1 MKTNRISK
9 LCMCILLMCVVASVM
24 GQTRTDLIRAKEYF
38 KNNISSLDPIEGVY
52 EMSMSSQVFALG
64 RAFPPNNTFETI
76 FIQKIGNNRYAI
88 GGQDG
93 GAAIFSRIG
102 ESNQYRFTQ
111 TFKDYSM
118 EEWVTLYNGT
128 TLDFK
133 LNIPKEALAKSMG
146 RDAAASAK
154 CILHY
159 KLIKTYPTKEMYWQ
173 AEREIKE
180 REEESKIENWSG
192 TGFALNNG
200 YIVTNYHVV
209 EDAKSINI
217 NGVNGNFDVSYSASV
232 VATDKINDLAILK
245 INDSRFKGFGTL
257 PYKIKTSTSEVGEEI
272 FVLGYPLTSTMGD
285 EIKLTTGVIS
295 SKTGF
300 QGDVSLYQISAPI
313 QPGNSGGP
321 LFDNKGYLVGI
332 VNAKH
337 MGAENVGYA
346 IKSSNLLN
354 LIESSVSSSI
364 LPTSN
369 SIYNLPLTS
378 KVKAVK
384 NFVFM
389 IKCSSIANA
398 VTSSIAS
405 ANSSNTTSKDKR
417 TIYNPS
423 FDIANSTANCSVKR
437 VSIANDY
444 TAIEIVAKQ
453 LNNADWYNISAETY
467 ISVNGRYL
475 KIVRAEGIGIAP
487 QRTYFFNNEETFT
500 LFFPPISA
508 ETSMISLIEPWRTD
522 ANALR
527 IYGIKLQ

>member
-1 MKTNRISK
+1 
-9 LCMCILLMCVVASVM
+9 MCILLMCVVASVM

-245 INDSRFKGFGTL
+245 INDNRFKGFGTL

-300 QGDVSLYQISAPI
+300 QGDASLYQISAPV

-321 LFDNKGYLVGI
+321 LFDNNGNLIGI

-337 MGAENVGYA
+337 IGAENVGYA
-346 IKSSNLLN
+346 IKTSLLRNLV
-354 LIESSVSSSI
+354 ESASLTSV
-364 LPTSN
+364 LPTNNTVSGMKL
-369 SIYNLPLTS
+369 SD
-378 KVKAVK
+378 KVKSLK
-384 NFVFM
+384 NFVFL
-389 IKCSSIANA
+389 IKCSNQS
-398 VTSSIAS
+398 TS
-405 ANSSNTTSKDKR
+405 ANSSTQSSYNERSVSPNVNSSN
-417 TIYNPS
+417 TIYWPTVRTKSASAENTKIKS
-423 FDIANSTANCSVKR
+423 VTLKKEYTAVEIIANNKIGDSYA
-437 VSIANDY
+437 DY
-444 TAIEIVAKQ
+444 CYIDK
-453 LNNADWYNISAETY
+453 NTY
-467 ISVNGRYL
+467 LSVNGRAYTMT
-475 KIVRAEGIGIAP
+475 KAEGIAIAP
-487 QRTYFFNNEETFT
+487 QKTYFFSNGEDITFT
-500 LFFPPISA
+500 LYFPPIPFA
-508 ETSMISLIEPWRTD
+508 TTEMNLRETVEGGWCFYEIE
-522 ANALR
+522 L
-527 IYGIKLQ
+527 KK